1 MRRGLL
7 SIFVLTAALGRPA
20 AAQTDLDDL
29 MARVLAQR
37 DENWTRLQQYVL
49 DEQETFQLLGPGRTP
64 VYGFRHD
71 YTWFLRDGVFIRS
84 PLRADGVAIDEAERR
99 RAEDAWVKEQ
109 AAKKETQ
116 PGFVSAAYFLK
127 FKFDPGQYALVGR
140 ERLDDRD
147 VLRIEYYPT
156 RLFTEGRTRPNKK
169 LRDKDEEI
177 DEKMNKSALVTLWVD
192 PAKNQ
197 ILQYQFD
204 NIDMDFLPGRSVARV
219 EGLEASMRMGQMF
232 PDVWLPHTIE
242 VRFGMTIA
250 TGSVDARYEVEYHDY
265 KLADV
270 TTRVR

>member
-1 MRRGLL
+1 M
-7 SIFVLTAALGRPA
+7 PA

-37 DENWTRLQQYVL
+37 DENWKRLQQYVL
-49 DEQETFQLLGPGRTP
+49 DEQETFQLLGPGRTAI
-64 VYGFRHD
+64 YGFRHD

-99 RAEDAWVKEQ
+99 RAEEAWVKGQ
-109 AAKKETQ
+109 AEKKETQ
-116 PGFVSAAYFLK
+116 PGFVSTAYFLK

-140 ERLDDRD
+140 EPLDGLD

-169 LRDKDEEI
+169 LRGKDEAI

-219 EGLEASMRMGQMF
+219 DGLEASMRMGQMF
-232 PDVWLPHTIE
+232 PDVWLPRTID
-242 VRFGMTIA
+242 VRFSMTIA
-250 TGSVDARYEVEYHDY
+250 TGTVDARYGVEYHDY

>member
-1 MRRGLL
+1 VSRRLF
-7 SIFVLTAALGRPA
+7 IFVGLVAALGAPS
-20 AAQTDLDDL
+20 AAQTDLDAL

-37 DENWTRLQQYVL
+37 DESWKRLQQYVL
-49 DEQETFQLLGPGRTP
+49 DEHETFQLLGPGRVP
-64 VYGFRHD
+64 VYGFRHE

-84 PLRADGVAIDEAERR
+84 PLRADGVAIAEAERR
-99 RAEDAWVKEQ
+99 RAEEDWVKGQ

-147 VLRIEYYPT
+147 VLRVEYYPT
-156 RLFTEGRTRPNKK
+156 KLFTEGRTRPNRK
-169 LRDKDEEI
+169 LRDKDDEI
-177 DEKMNKSALVTLWVD
+177 EGKMNKSALVTLWVD
-192 PAKNQ
+192 PAKHQ
-197 ILQYQFD
+197 ILQYEFD
-204 NIDMDFLPGRSVARV
+204 NIDMDFLPGRSLARV
-219 EGLEASMRMGQMF
+219 AGLEASMRMGQMF

-242 VRFGMTIA
+242 VRFEMAIA
-250 TGSVDARYEVEYHDY
+250 TGSVDARYGIEYRDY